1 MECSVHNSA
10 RAAAIAAM
18 IMVGSGASAFA
29 QDLPAVSWDLSMHGN
44 PRAVTVGVE
53 TVAEIVS
60 EMTDGKFEITLHY
73 GEALSPARETIDG
86 IQIGAF
92 EMALMC
98 ASYHPGK
105 APSLMV
111 LDLPMLPV
119 ANLDEKIAVHE
130 AVFQHP
136 RVKQELARWNA
147 DVYMSALT
155 QTSEFMGVGDPPLE
169 LSDWAGKVVR
179 APGGLGDAMSA
190 IGATPTTV
198 PAPEVYTALE
208 RGTVSAASFPFTT
221 AHFAFGVNEVADW
234 YTSNMAP
241 GSTGCQIIVSKS
253 AWDALPEEYR
263 QIMLNAKAPA
273 YEALKARYAEDDE
286 KNFVLLRE
294 GGLQEIVYSDETLA
308 EFRAI
313 AGAPVWNAWVAEAS
327 EDGIPAQE
335 LLDLVLEAAGN

>member
-1 MECSVHNSA
+1 MNFSA
-10 RAAAIAAM
+10 RKIASGTAIAL
-18 IMVGSGASAFA
+18 ISTIGASGMAVA
-29 QDLPAVSWDLSMHGN
+29 QELPEVSWDLSMHGN
-44 PRAVTVGVE
+44 PRAVTIGVE
-53 TVAEIVS
+53 TVADIVS

-105 APSLMV
+105 TPSLMV

-119 ANLDEKIAVHE
+119 DNLDEKIAVHE

-136 RVKQELARWNA
+136 RVKDELARWNA

-169 LSDWAGKVVR
+169 LGDWAGTVVR

-208 RGTVSAASFPFTT
+208 RGTVDAASFPFTT

-263 QIMLNAKAPA
+263 QIMLDAKGPA
-273 YEALKARYAEDDE
+273 YEALKAQYEEDDE
-286 KNFVLLRE
+286 KNLILLRE
-294 GGLQEIVYSDETLA
+294 AGLQEIVYSEEILA
-308 EFRAI
+308 EFRDI
-313 AGAPVWNAWVAEAS
+313 AGEPVWNEWISEMS

-335 LLDLVLEAAGN
+335 LLDLVFESAGN

>member
-1 MECSVHNSA
+1 MTRFVYRA
-10 RAAAIAAM
+10 GTGAAVAAAMLAG
-18 IMVGSGASAFA
+18 VQGSALS
-29 QDLPAVSWDLSMHGN
+29 QDMPEVSWDLSMHGN

-53 TVAEIVS
+53 TVAEIVA
-60 EMTDGKFEITLHY
+60 EQTDGNFQINLHY

-105 APSLMV
+105 TPSLMV

-119 ANLDEKIAVHE
+119 DSMDEKIALHE

-136 RVKQELARWNA
+136 QVKAELARWDA

-169 LSDWAGKVVR
+169 LDDWEGRVVR
-179 APGGLGDAMSA
+179 APGGLGDAMAA

-208 RGTVSAASFPFTT
+208 RGTVNAASFPFTT
-221 AHFAFGVNEVADW
+221 AHVAFGVHEVAEW
-234 YTSNMAP
+234 YTANMAP

-253 AWDALPEEYR
+253 AWDALPEAYR
-263 QIMLNAKAPA
+263 QIMLDAKEPA

-286 KNFVLLRE
+286 ANFRLLEEE
-294 GGLQEIVYSDETLA
+294 GITEIVYSPETLA
-308 EFRAI
+308 RFQEI
-313 AGAPVWNAWVAEAS
+313 AGKPVWDAWVADAS
-327 EDGIPAQE
+327 ADGIPAQE
-335 LLDLVLEAAGN
+335 LLDLALETVGD